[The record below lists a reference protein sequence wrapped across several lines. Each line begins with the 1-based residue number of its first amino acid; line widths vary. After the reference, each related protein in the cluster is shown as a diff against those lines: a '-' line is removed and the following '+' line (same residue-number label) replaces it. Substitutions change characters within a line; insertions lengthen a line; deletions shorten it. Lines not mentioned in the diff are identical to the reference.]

1 MKESLRL
8 FNDICKNPLLKNSN
22 IILFLNKK
30 DLLASKL
37 KHVQFVNWY
46 PEYKGGY
53 HFLFTSRLTLAQR
66 VGASNLI
73 YWTLS

>member
-8 FNDICKNPLLKNSN
+8 FNEICKNPLLKNSN

-37 KHVQFVNWY
+37 KHVQFANWY
-46 PEYKGGY
+46 PGYKG
-53 HFLFTSRLTLAQR
+53 TLEH
-66 VGASNLI
+66 
-73 YWTLS
+73 T